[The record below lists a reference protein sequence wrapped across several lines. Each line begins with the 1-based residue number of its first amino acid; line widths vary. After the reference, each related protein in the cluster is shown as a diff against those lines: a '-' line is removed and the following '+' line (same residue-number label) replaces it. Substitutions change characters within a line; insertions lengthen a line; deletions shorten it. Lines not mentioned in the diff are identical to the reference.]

1 MEIKTLEIKR
11 STLPVIEANFEDVK
25 QALQLNLKQ
34 YEIEVTASN
43 ISESKA
49 KATEINKIKKDID
62 ELRKD
67 AKRMHEAPIKAF
79 EDKAKELMQLCEDAR
94 QSILSQTVKYEDAR
108 RLEARGKIL
117 AYLDS
122 ACTLKEVREEYKDH
136 IDISKAVT
144 LTALTSK
151 GELNSKTKDILDL
164 LIGEAKQKQME
175 YDLKS
180 AEEEKIKSEQEAKRK
195 LELQEAEARG
205 REEVLKSTLEIP
217 NYTENVRTNA
227 ETIKEQP
234 IKTDDGKSVYT
245 LKIEYQIMAK
255 SGTNASVIM
264 EKVFPLIM
272 NGTLDYLDFEVIEH
286 ESK

>member
-1 MEIKTLEIKR
+1 MEIKPLEIKK

-25 QALQLNLKQ
+25 KALQENLKQ

-43 ISESKA
+43 ISEAKS
-49 KATEINKIKKDID
+49 KATEINKIKKEID
-62 ELRKD
+62 ELRKN

-79 EDKAKELMQLCEDAR
+79 EEKAKELMELCENAR

-122 ACTLKEVREEYKDH
+122 ACTLKGIREEYKDH

-151 GELNSKTKDILDL
+151 GELNSKTKDAVDL

-175 YDLKS
+175 DDLKF
-180 AEEEKIKSEQEAKRK
+180 AEEERIKAEQEAQRK

-205 REEVLKSTLEIP
+205 REEALKNAQSIPSQEVAQEKPSESKQDSTIE
-217 NYTENVRTNA
+217 
-227 ETIKEQP
+227 K
-234 IKTDDGKSVYT
+234 KDGKSVYT
-245 LKIEYQIMAK
+245 ITIEYEIMAK
-255 SGTNASVIM
+255 SGTDAGVLM
-264 EKVFPLIM
+264 DKVMPLIM
-272 NGTLDYLDFEVIEH
+272 NGTLNHVSYEVIEND
-286 ESK
+286 

>member
-1 MEIKTLEIKR
+1 MEIKPLEIKR

-25 QALQLNLKQ
+25 QALQENLKQ

-43 ISESKA
+43 ISEAKS

-62 ELRKD
+62 ELRKS
-67 AKRMHEAPIKAF
+67 AKKMHEAPIKTF
-79 EDKAKELMQLCEDAR
+79 EEKAKELMQLCEDAR

-151 GELNSKTKDILDL
+151 GELNGKTKGVVDL

-175 YDLKS
+175 DDLKF
-180 AEEEKIKSEQEAKRK
+180 AEEERIKVEQEAKRK
-195 LELQEAEARG
+195 LEPQEAEAKG
-205 REEVLKSTLEIP
+205 REEALKTSLEVP
-217 NYTENVRTNA
+217 NYTEAVRTNA
-227 ETIKEQP
+227 DNIKEQP

-255 SGTNASVIM
+255 SGTDVSVIM
-264 EKVFPLIM
+264 DKVLPLIM
-272 NGTLDYLDFEVIEH
+272 NGTLDYIDFEVVEH
-286 ESK
+286 D